1 MAKPEPDP
9 IDPAQLPA
17 MAQDVMQNAKFP
29 MLASIDHDQPRL
41 RPVSPVKTD
50 CFTVY
55 VANLKSYHKTQEIS
69 VNPKVEL
76 CYMDSKHNQVR
87 ITGVAEVL
95 EDEREIL
102 EIWETN
108 PLLRQYLGSSDNPA
122 LIIYKILP
130 HQVRFM
136 REWAL
141 EYHDIPVK

>member
-1 MAKPEPDP
+1 MAKPESDP

-17 MAQDVMQNAKFP
+17 LAQDVIQNAKFP

-55 VANLKSYHKTQEIS
+55 VANLKSSHKTQEIF
-69 VNPKVEL
+69 VNPMVVL
-76 CYMDSKHNQVR
+76 GYMISKHVQVR
-87 ITGVAEVL
+87 FSVVAEGL

-122 LIIYKILP
+122 LII
-130 HQVRFM
+130 
-136 REWAL
+136 
-141 EYHDIPVK
+141 